1 MKILYVTQY
10 FYPEIC
16 ATTNRALANV
26 RLFADKGH
34 DVTVLT
40 EMPNHPKGIIFPKY
54 RKKIFVKEIYE
65 NFKILRVWVF
75 TSKRKNFLTRILF
88 YTSFMFTGI
97 FFALLNWKKYD
108 IVYVTSPP
116 LFVGPIGL
124 FLKKIFPKTKFVF
137 EVRDVWPDVA
147 VEIGELKNP
156 KIIKLSHHIAS
167 KAYLCA
173 DKIICVTQS
182 FKKRLL
188 NKGISENKISVH
200 YNGSDLQF
208 KKIQKKQELVKKY
221 KLENKFVVLYA
232 GNLGLA
238 QNIETIL
245 FAAKILEKENIIF
258 LLIGSGPKETEL
270 KNIVKK
276 ENIKN
281 VLFLG
286 EIQKEQMNRFFAL
299 ADCGIIP
306 LKNSNIFR
314 ETIPSKLFDYMS
326 AELPIILGV
335 EGEAKKI
342 LEKSQAGVYY
352 EPDNFKQL
360 AEKIIFLKTNKK
372 MLKEMSSKGREFVE
386 KNFNR
391 TIIAKEIERELS
403 EIFHK

>member
-1 MKILYVTQY
+1 
-10 FYPEIC
+10 
-16 ATTNRALANV
+16 
-26 RLFADKGH
+26 
-34 DVTVLT
+34 
-40 EMPNHPKGIIFPKY
+40 
-54 RKKIFVKEIYE
+54 
-65 NFKILRVWVF
+65 
-75 TSKRKNFLTRILF
+75 
-88 YTSFMFTGI
+88 
-97 FFALLNWKKYD
+97 
-108 IVYVTSPP
+108 
-116 LFVGPIGL
+116 
-124 FLKKIFPKTKFVF
+124 
-137 EVRDVWPDVA
+137 
-147 VEIGELKNP
+147 
-156 KIIKLSHHIAS
+156 
-167 KAYLCA
+167 
-173 DKIICVTQS
+173 
-182 FKKRLL
+182 
-188 NKGISENKISVH
+188 
-200 YNGSDLQF
+200 
-208 KKIQKKQELVKKY
+208 
-221 KLENKFVVLYA
+221 
-232 GNLGLA
+232 
-238 QNIETIL
+238 
-245 FAAKILEKENIIF
+245 
-258 LLIGSGPKETEL
+258 KETEL